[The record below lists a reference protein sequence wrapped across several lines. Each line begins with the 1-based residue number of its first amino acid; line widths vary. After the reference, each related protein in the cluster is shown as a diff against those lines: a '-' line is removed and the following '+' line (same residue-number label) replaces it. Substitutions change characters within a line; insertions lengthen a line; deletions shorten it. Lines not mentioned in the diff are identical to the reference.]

1 MQLISLKL
9 ISLNLISL
17 KLIPLKL
24 INLISLNLISLKL
37 IPLNLISL
45 KLIPLK
51 LISPVAQFARA
62 SKQFSDSWL
71 DLLSNNQIQ
80 LRTPVNHLL
89 FLLSLR

>member
-24 INLISLNLISLKL
+24 INLIS
-37 IPLNLISL
+37 LNLISL

>member
-1 MQLISLKL
+1 MISLKL
-9 ISLNLISL
+9 INLIPLKLISL
-17 KLIPLKL
+17 KLIP
-24 INLISLNLISLKL
+24 
-37 IPLNLISL
+37 L